1 MSFKKVLIITYY
13 WPPAGGSG
21 VQRWLKFSKYLPEN
35 GWKPYVFTPDSPSFE
50 IKDED
55 LLSDIHP
62 ETEVWKTPIW
72 EPYKIKDKLLGKSE
86 SSNTGIIQDKTS
98 TKNKMLNWIRGN
110 VFVPDPKVFW
120 VKPSIKL
127 LTKKIKK
134 EGITHIISTGPPH
147 SMHLIALGLK
157 KKNVDLKWVAD
168 FRDPWSELDLLE
180 EFHLTKKS
188 KQKYRDLEKEVLV
201 NADVT
206 LTVSESWVESFKDLG
221 SSNVKLITNG
231 FDEDD
236 FNVKKIENDKFI
248 IGHFGLL
255 NHLRNPRNLWKTLN
269 DLCDENPDFNEKL
282 EIRLS
287 GNIDTE
293 VLQNITQYFHLKNKI
308 KVLGYLS
315 HKDVL
320 KQYNS
325 SSVLLLLLFNSE
337 SGKGN
342 YPGKIFEYFAAKRS
356 ILAFGPEDSDTEKL
370 IQKTKTGVFFTYE
383 DTELKKEVLN
393 LFYNDSKT
401 ILSTDFKG
409 FSRKN
414 LTKDLSKLLNNI

>member
-35 GWKPYVFTPDSPSFE
+35 SWKPYVFTPDSPSFE

-55 LLSDIHP
+55 LLSDIHS

-168 FRDPWSELDLLE
+168 FRDPWSALDLLE

-221 SSNVKLITNG
+221 SSDVRLITNG

-269 DLCDENPDFNEKL
+269 DLCDENQDFNEKL

-342 YPGKIFEYFAAKRS
+342 YPGKIFEYFAAKRA

-370 IQKTKTGVFFTYE
+370 IQKTKMGVFFTYDE
-383 DTELKKEVLN
+383 IELKKEILN
-393 LFYNDSKT
+393 LFHNDINT
-401 ILSTDFKG
+401 ISSNKIEG
-409 FSRKN
+409 FSRKK